1 MSVPTGVLRRELSC
15 HCQLKD
21 MAKLEVSGGGDQA
34 KIRIVN
40 CSLFYLCQSTAAD
53 SYGTDGENASSNLI
67 KLNVYYS
74 SMNEKTIEDKID
86 YRIEVGTKK

>member
-21 MAKLEVSGGGDQA
+21 MAKLEVSGVEIKQ
-34 KIRIVN
+34 KLLLLF
-40 CSLFYLCQSTAAD
+40 SLFQSTATD

-86 YRIEVGTKK
+86 YSVEVKT